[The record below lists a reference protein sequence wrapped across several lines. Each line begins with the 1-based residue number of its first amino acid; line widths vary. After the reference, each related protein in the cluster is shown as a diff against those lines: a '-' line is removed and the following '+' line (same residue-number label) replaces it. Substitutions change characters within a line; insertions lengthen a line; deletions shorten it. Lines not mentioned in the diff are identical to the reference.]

1 MGGMDD
7 GEQEQGKAPKG
18 GGKDSEVDPA
28 EWEFPHLEVVRFLW
42 ERAHAE
48 AHLFYT
54 RTNLM
59 MTLETVTLAATLR
72 GMFAGDLGVIEV
84 RVIAVPALI
93 VTVAWMMIHRRA
105 VRYNWTY
112 LDAVGKVLG
121 AWPDQVVAELDVPG
135 LRAEDGSMKW
145 KSRTPFAWPVTRWF
159 FLIIFV
165 FLAIWVALLVWADD
179 ILARFP

>member
-1 MGGMDD
+1 MTWATANQSMSRPRRVGG
-7 GEQEQGKAPKG
+7 E
-18 GGKDSEVDPA
+18 DSKENPA
-28 EWEFPHLEVVRFLW
+28 GLEFPHLEVVRFLW

-72 GMFAGDLGVIEV
+72 GMFAGDLGVMEV

-112 LDAVGKVLG
+112 LNAVGKMLG
-121 AWPDQVVAELDVPG
+121 AWLDQVVEELDVPG
-135 LRAEDGSMKW
+135 LRAEDGAAKRKW
-145 KSRTPFAWPVTRWF
+145 RTPFAWPVTRWF
-159 FLIIFV
+159 FLIIVV
-165 FLAIWVALLVWADD
+165 FLVIWVSLLAWADG
-179 ILARFP
+179 ILTRFA